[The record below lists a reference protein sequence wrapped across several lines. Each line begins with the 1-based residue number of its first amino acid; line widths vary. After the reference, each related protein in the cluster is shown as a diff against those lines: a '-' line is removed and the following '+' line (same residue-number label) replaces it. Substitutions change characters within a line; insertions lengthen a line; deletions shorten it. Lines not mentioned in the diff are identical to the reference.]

1 MANDPEQA
9 YQHCCDK
16 VGLSLSEQRERLLD
30 MIDELIGMMI
40 EKACPESKLPEDWS
54 LSELGKAYRDQFGI
68 EATGIQDIV
77 DKQALAEKMYNDA
90 EAVILK
96 KEEELGP
103 ENYLRLFRNFFLR
116 EIDKQWIEH
125 LQAMDHLR
133 DGIGLRGYGQRKP
146 ELEYKRE
153 GYDMFVEMVNGIKGV
168 VARQIVTV
176 AQASEEDLQQLEA
189 QRRREAEKR
198 QSECEELT
206 LVRARAQRSRR
217 VAAAA
222 AVVCRHLGA
231 WLQVWRKALRIK
243 RRQLRK
249 RRFAVKS
256 RRWAETTLVLVEA
269 ARNIRSAVGERGLD
283 WRQNRDAAPG
293 SWLSVFRRKSG
304 IKESGALDLGL
315 IYAQDGAVSAGV
327 YTRNEVRAAP
337 VVVCEERSR
346 TGLASAVL
354 VNSGNANA
362 CTGRAG
368 HRVTVSTT
376 AALAG
381 LFG

>member
-1 MANDPEQA
+1 MCIRD
-9 YQHCCDK
+9 
-16 VGLSLSEQRERLLD
+16 R
-30 MIDELIGMMI
+30 
-40 EKACPESKLPEDWS
+40 ACPESKLPEDWS

-198 QSECEELT
+198 QERMRGTHASASESAAEQ
-206 LVRARAQRSRR
+206 ARSRR
-217 VAAAA
+217 GRRRMPAPRGMAAGMAQ
-222 AVVCRHLGA
+222 GA
-231 WLQVWRKALRIK
+231 PNQEAPAPQETV
-243 RRQLRK
+243 RREEPK
-249 RRFAVKS
+249 VG
-256 RRWAETTLVLVEA
+256 
-269 ARNIRSAVGERGLD
+269 RND
-283 WRQNRDAAPG
+283 PCPCG
-293 SWLSVFRRKSG
+293 SGK
-304 IKESGALDLGL
+304 K
-315 IYAQDGAVSAGV
+315 YKK
-327 YTRNEVRAAP
+327 
-337 VVVCEERSR
+337 C
-346 TGLASAVL
+346 
-354 VNSGNANA
+354 
-362 CTGRAG
+362 CGRAG
-368 HRVTVSTT
+368 ARL
-376 AALAG
+376 AAKP
-381 LFG
+381 